1 MYEIYLRLLAERGV
15 KTADVCRAT
24 GISQTTIA
32 NWKKRRGK
40 LGTKNAILIAEY
52 FGVSVEY
59 LMGREGPTGAR
70 AVERKE
76 DGDPQGYY
84 LNDEALEAA
93 QFLARNPEY
102 KIVFDAVRKA
112 RPEDLAF
119 IKEMIDRTTS

>member
-24 GISQTTIA
+24 GISQTTMA

-40 LGTKNAILIAEY
+40 LGTKNAMLIAEY

-59 LMGREGPTGAR
+59 LMGREESTGAR
-70 AVERKE
+70 PVERKE
-76 DGDPQGYY
+76 SGDPQGYY

-93 QFLARNPEY
+93 QFLARNPKY
-102 KIVFDAVRKA
+102 KTVFDAVR
-112 RPEDLAF
+112 RVGPEDLDF